1 MSEVKSWDTVFF
13 VKALNQNIGIRVYY
27 VVDYEKGEI
36 HYQGHTKE
44 FGLTTITYN
53 NNPKQGDTSTFR
65 YEFKVVVSEPYSKEQ
80 DNKKLKCIDIKVDAI
95 QKTEIKN
102 SALCSI
108 NTDFLEDDQTHTTT
122 ECVDCKN

>member
-44 FGLTTITYN
+44 FGDGPTLSW
-53 NNPKQGDTSTFR
+53 PRLFQQ
-65 YEFKVVVSEPYSKEQ
+65 KVSGKRPLEYVRLSQPSVHLRCRRP
-80 DNKKLKCIDIKVDAI
+80 
-95 QKTEIKN
+95 EI
-102 SALCSI
+102 S
-108 NTDFLEDDQTHTTT
+108 
-122 ECVDCKN
+122 